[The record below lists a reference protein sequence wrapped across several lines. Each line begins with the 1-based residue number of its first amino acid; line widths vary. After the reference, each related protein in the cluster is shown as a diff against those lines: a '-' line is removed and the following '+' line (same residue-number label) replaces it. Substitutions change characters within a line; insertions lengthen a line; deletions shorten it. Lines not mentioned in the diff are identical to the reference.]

1 MKRLFAVLCLLFCGF
16 SSPGQIRHT
25 VSGFVYE
32 EGPGKA
38 LGGVNVYTPDRSYG
52 TVTDPSG
59 FFTLT
64 LPAQDSL
71 TLVFS
76 FVGYQPFR
84 QTVSFRTPQHL
95 RVFLSVGQ
103 LLRELTVRS
112 ASADRSVSE
121 VPQMSQHQISASQL
135 EKIPAL
141 LGEKDVLR
149 VLQLLPGV
157 QKGSEGN
164 TGIYVRGGGPDQN
177 LILLDEAVIYNS
189 GHLLGFFSAFN
200 GGVVRNVELTKGG
213 FPARFGGRLSSV
225 IEVNTKEGNSEK
237 RTGEASLGLVSSRLM
252 LEGPLGKKR
261 TSNHPAS
268 FLIAG
273 RRTYID
279 LVTRPFAASTPESTQ
294 SNTYFYDLNARLA
307 IPLGRKDRFF
317 LSGFA
322 SRDAFVNRQKSGSSP
337 LQGNLNWRN
346 ATATFR
352 WNHLITERAFTNL
365 SFIYNQYHLNVANE
379 GVGLRDTSSLRYA
392 LRYRSGIRDLS
403 LKYAVDY
410 FPAHHQFR
418 FGFQATQH
426 RFTPGAVVTTGDVD
440 PTAPRLFID
449 ALESGL
455 YAEDTWRPAARWN
468 VNAGFRLSHFLLI
481 QTGLLPQTGKPIGQ
495 PEGTSSRAG
504 RPIQYLRPEPRL
516 SVAYQVKPSFSVK
529 ASYAL
534 MNQFTHLLSNN
545 GTGLPADLWI
555 PTTNRLRPQQARQ
568 VAVGLAKDFIQA
580 DRPGRN
586 LAVTLE
592 GYYKILSN
600 SLSYVEGASFL
611 QEASVQPA
619 DDKPW
624 ENNITSGRGWSYGG
638 EFLIQKKTGRLSG
651 WLGYTLS
658 WAWSQFPGLNGGLKF
673 HPRYDR
679 RHDASIV
686 GMYELKPGVTFSW
699 TWVYGTGQ
707 ALTLPISRFS
717 GYENRP
723 TSAVNSGNAAQQ
735 LFGTAPN
742 VKEYGGRNSFRTEAY
757 HRLDVGF
764 RFQKQRKRFART
776 WEVGVYNVY
785 NRRNL
790 FYYSLEGK
798 DQGVGKHSK
807 SVLYK
812 YSLFPVV
819 PSFSYTISF

>member
-1 MKRLFAVLCLLFCGF
+1 MKRLFAVLCLLLFGF
-16 SSPGQIRHT
+16 SSPGQTRYT
-25 VSGFVYE
+25 VSGFVHE
-32 EGPGKA
+32 AGPGAA
-38 LGGVNVYTPDRSYG
+38 LGGVNVYTPDRAFG
-52 TVTDPSG
+52 TITNPSG
-59 FFTLT
+59 FFSLT
-64 LPAQDSL
+64 LPEQDSL

-76 FVGYQPFR
+76 FVGYQTIQQTVPFR
-84 QTVSFRTPQHL
+84 SPQQL
-95 RVFLSVGQ
+95 RVFLTAGQ

-112 ASADRSVSE
+112 ATGERTVSDI
-121 VPQMSQHQISASQL
+121 PQMSQIRISASQI

-177 LILLDEAVIYNS
+177 LILLDEAVIYNP

-200 GGVVRNVELTKGG
+200 GGVVRTVELTKGG

-237 RTGEASLGLVSSRLM
+237 LAGEASLGLVSSRLM

-261 TSNHPAS
+261 ASTHPAS

-279 LVTRPFAASTPESTQ
+279 LVTRPFATSTTESTQ
-294 SNTYFYDLNARLA
+294 SNTYFYDLNARLNVT
-307 IPLGRKDRFF
+307 LGRKDRFL
-317 LSGFA
+317 LSGFG
-322 SRDAFVNRQKSGSSP
+322 SRDAFVNRQKSGSNP
-337 LQGNLNWRN
+337 LQGSLNWRN
-346 ATATFR
+346 GTATFR
-352 WNHLITERAFTNL
+352 WHHLISERAFTNL
-365 SFIYNQYHLNVANE
+365 SLIYTQYHLNVANE
-379 GVGLRDTSSLRYA
+379 DVGLRDTTSLRYA

-418 FGFQATQH
+418 FGFQTTHH
-426 RFTPGAVVTTGDVD
+426 RFTPGAVVTTEDVD
-440 PTAPRLFID
+440 PTTPRLFID

-455 YAEDTWRPAARWN
+455 YAEDTWRPVAHWH

-481 QTGLLPQTGKPIGQ
+481 RTGTLPRTGKPAGQ
-495 PEGTSSRAG
+495 SEGTSVRAG
-504 RPIQYLRPEPRL
+504 RPIQYFRPEPRL
-516 SVAYQVKPSFSVK
+516 SVAYLVKPSFSVK
-529 ASYAL
+529 ASYAM

-545 GTGLPADLWI
+545 GAGLPADLWV
-555 PTTNRLRPQQARQ
+555 PTTSRLLPQQAHQ
-568 VAVGLAKDFIQA
+568 VAVGLARDFTHA
-580 DRPGRN
+580 SHPSRN

-600 SLSYVEGASFL
+600 SISYVEGASFL
-611 QEASVQPA
+611 QEEPAQPA
-619 DDKPW
+619 DNKPW
-624 ENNITSGRGWSYGG
+624 EINITSGRSWSYGG
-638 EFLIQKKTGRLSG
+638 EFLVQKKTGRLSG

-658 WAWSQFPGLNGGLKF
+658 WAWSQFPALNGGQRF

-679 RHDASIV
+679 RHDASLV
-686 GMYELKPGVTFSW
+686 GIYELKPGLTFSW

-717 GYENRP
+717 GFENRP
-723 TSAVNSGNAAQQ
+723 SSSANSGSAQEQ
-735 LFGTAPN
+735 LFGPAPN
-742 VKEYGGRNSFRTEAY
+742 VKEYGGRNSFRAEAY

-764 RFQKQRKRFART
+764 RFQKQRNRFART
-776 WEVGVYNVY
+776 WEVGIYNVY
-785 NRRNL
+785 NRRNP

-812 YSLFPVV
+812 YSLFPMV
-819 PSFSYTISF
+819 PSVSYTVSF